1 VAEIKSTLEIAL
13 EKAKAVEISSEDRK
27 RFKQEEIRSK
37 ARDIF
42 QRYTNHPSRLDS
54 LTKTIR
60 ESGDDESLLRECLKD
75 RFLDVLDLSDPSQRI
90 WEGLRELGLENP
102 EPFREALRHMA
113 EESDKIRQEGVEN
126 VKKMVRQSL
135 SESGISGTAID
146 PNIDEAP
153 QWKDIVKSL
162 DQSTSDGLARL
173 RQKIARAIRKHSSS
187 AR

>member
-1 VAEIKSTLEIAL
+1 MAEIKSTLEIAL
-13 EKAKAVEISSEDRK
+13 EKTKAVEISSEDRK

-42 QRYTNHPSRLDS
+42 QGYTNHPSRRGN

-60 ESGDDESLLRECLKD
+60 ESGNDESLLKECLKD
-75 RFLDVLDLSDPSQRI
+75 RFLEALDLSDPSQRI

-113 EESDKIRQEGVEN
+113 EEGDKIRQEGVEN
-126 VKKMVRQSL
+126 VKKMVRKSL
-135 SESGISGTAID
+135 AKSGISGTAID
-146 PNIDEAP
+146 PNVDEAP

-173 RQKIARAIRKHSSS
+173 RQEIARSIGRHSSS